1 MSRFKTSLA
10 ALASLLA
17 MSGAPAFAAE
27 PARSLAG
34 DYGFMIGNWKCRV
47 TEAGRPARETRVNFA
62 WAYDGR
68 FLRETVK
75 SPDGKLQGEF
85 LTSYDRRT
93 DSFKGV
99 GVGSW
104 GGYVVWE
111 NKGLK
116 GNRSHETGYVFA
128 DGKMTAIS
136 ATEFEKVSQTHYIF
150 RDFDVDASGA
160 KTAPTDTEDC
170 VKLG

>member
-1 MSRFKTSLA
+1 MNRFRTILA
-10 ALASLLA
+10 ALTSLLA
-17 MSGAPAFAAE
+17 MSAAQAFAAD

-34 DYGFMIGNWKCRV
+34 DYGFMIGDWTCRV
-47 TEAGRPARETRVNFA
+47 TETRQPDRETRVTYA
-62 WAYDGR
+62 WAYGGHL
-68 FLRETVK
+68 LRETVK

-111 NKGLK
+111 NKGLTR
-116 GNRSHETGYVFA
+116 NRSHETGYVFA

-136 ATEFEKVSQTHYIF
+136 ATDFEKVSERRYIF

-160 KTAPTDTEDC
+160 KAAPTDTEDC
-170 VKLG
+170 VKLR